1 MMEPATNLS
10 VDVQPI
16 GRRLG
21 LSMQIEPTLNSGSRL
36 HNFVEVEI
44 LLMAYI
50 DLPVAP
56 ELGREFPGIV
66 GLMTFR
72 PETAAPLNEL
82 VNVLLRGESTLTR
95 GERELI
101 ATHVSWR
108 NDCFF
113 CQTIHGAVAAAQL
126 GDDEQLVQTVKK
138 DWINADI
145 SLKMKALLNI
155 AGKVQ
160 QGGKH
165 VTEDDV
171 TAARAQGATDREI
184 HDTVL
189 IAAVFCMANRYVD
202 GLGTWAPQQLEIY
215 RANAAKIV
223 AHGYSAVTESATA
236 AVTR

>member
-1 MMEPATNLS
+1 
-10 VDVQPI
+10 
-16 GRRLG
+16 
-21 LSMQIEPTLNSGSRL
+21 
-36 HNFVEVEI
+36 
-44 LLMAYI
+44 MAYI

-56 ELGREFPGIV
+56 ALGREYPGIV
-66 GLMTFR
+66 GPMTFR
-72 PETAAPLNEL
+72 PETAAPINEL
-82 VNVLLRGESTLTR
+82 VNVLLRGESTLSR

-126 GDDEQLVQTVKK
+126 GHDEDLVHSVKT
-138 DWINADI
+138 DWLHAHI
-145 SLKMKALLNI
+145 SPKMKALLNI

-171 TAARAQGATDREI
+171 AGARSHGATDMEI

-202 GLGTWAPQQLEIY
+202 GLGTWAPENPDMY
-215 RANAAKIV
+215 RANAAEIV
-223 AHGYSAVTESATA
+223 AHGYSAVSETASAH
-236 AVTR
+236 VSR

>member
-1 MMEPATNLS
+1 
-10 VDVQPI
+10 
-16 GRRLG
+16 
-21 LSMQIEPTLNSGSRL
+21 
-36 HNFVEVEI
+36 
-44 LLMAYI
+44 MAYI

-56 ELGREFPGIV
+56 ALGREFPGIV
-66 GLMTFR
+66 GPMTFR
-72 PETAAPLNEL
+72 PETAAPINEL
-82 VNVLLRGESTLTR
+82 VNVLLRGESTLSR

-126 GDDEQLVQTVKK
+126 GHDEDLVHSVKT
-138 DWINADI
+138 DWLHAHI
-145 SLKMKALLNI
+145 SPKMKALLNI

-171 TAARAQGATDREI
+171 AGARSNGATDMEI

-202 GLGTWAPQQLEIY
+202 GLGTWAPENPDMY
-215 RANAAKIV
+215 RANAAEIV
-223 AHGYSAVTESATA
+223 AHGYSAVTETA
-236 AVTR
+236 STHVSR

>member
-1 MMEPATNLS
+1 VS
-10 VDVQPI
+10 HI
-16 GRRLG
+16 
-21 LSMQIEPTLNSGSRL
+21 TLP
-36 HNFVEVEI
+36 
-44 LLMAYI
+44 MAE
-50 DLPVAP
+50 

-72 PETAAPLNEL
+72 PETAAPINEL
-82 VNVLLRGESTLTR
+82 VNILLRGKSTLTR

-113 CQTIHGAVAAAQL
+113 CQTIHGAVAAAHF
-126 GDDEQLVQTVKK
+126 GHDEELVQSVKT
-138 DWINADI
+138 DWMNAEI
-145 SLKMKALLNI
+145 SPKMKALMNI

-171 TAARAQGATDREI
+171 AAARSEGATDLEI

-189 IAAVFCMANRYVD
+189 IAAVFCMCNRYVD
-202 GLGTWAPQQLEIY
+202 GLGTWAPQDMNIY

-223 AHGYSAVTESATA
+223 AQGYSAVTESAIA
-236 AVTR
+236 HATR

>member
-1 MMEPATNLS
+1 
-10 VDVQPI
+10 
-16 GRRLG
+16 
-21 LSMQIEPTLNSGSRL
+21 
-36 HNFVEVEI
+36 
-44 LLMAYI
+44 MAYI
-50 DLPVAP
+50 ELPVAP

-66 GLMTFR
+66 GPMTFR
-72 PETAAPLNEL
+72 PETAAPINEL
-82 VNVLLRGESTLTR
+82 VNVLLRGESTLSR

-113 CQTIHGAVAAAQL
+113 CQTIHGAVAAAQM
-126 GDDEQLVQTVKK
+126 GNNEDLVHTAKT
-138 DWINADI
+138 DWLHADI
-145 SLKMKALLNI
+145 TPKLKALLNI

-171 TAARAQGATDREI
+171 AAARSHGATDLEI

-202 GLGTWAPQQLEIY
+202 GLGTWAPQDLNMY
-215 RANAAKIV
+215 RANAAQIV
-223 AHGYSAVTESATA
+223 AHGYSAVTETA
-236 AVTR
+236 AANVNR

>member
-1 MMEPATNLS
+1 
-10 VDVQPI
+10 
-16 GRRLG
+16 
-21 LSMQIEPTLNSGSRL
+21 
-36 HNFVEVEI
+36 
-44 LLMAYI
+44 MAYI

-66 GLMTFR
+66 GPMTFR

-82 VNVLLRGESTLTR
+82 VNILLRGESTLSR

-113 CQTIHGAVAAAQL
+113 CQSIHGAVAAAQL
-126 GDDEQLVQTVKK
+126 NHDEALVQRAKT
-138 DWINADI
+138 DFLNADV
-145 SLKMKALLNI
+145 SPKLKTLLAI

-165 VTEDDV
+165 VTELDIA
-171 TAARAQGATDREI
+171 AAREQGATDREI

-189 IAAVFCMANRYVD
+189 IAAVFCMCNRYVD
-202 GLGTWAPQQLEIY
+202 GLGTWAPQDPAIY
-215 RANAAKIV
+215 RDRAARV
-223 AHGYSAVTESATA
+223 VEHGYTAVTEIAIA
-236 AVTR
+236 ETR